1 MPIFACGVLPTTM
14 PHVHLGRT
22 IRTIARIVAS
32 GAGYGW
38 KMHGA
43 TAETKASARLVAG
56 NDPVDQVAQTAYA
69 RPSTKIGEAL
79 LTMSEREFWEALRI
93 RITLYPGTRSSWVL
107 EVKR

>member
-1 MPIFACGVLPTTM
+1 MT
-14 PHVHLGRT
+14 
-22 IRTIARIVAS
+22 
-32 GAGYGW
+32 
-38 KMHGA
+38 GA

-56 NDPVDQVAQTAYA
+56 NDPVDQVAQTACQGA